1 MPPSGTRGRSSG
13 WGARRRRAQPWRG
26 SSCRRSRCSRTSPN
40 RPTAEPAEP
49 STSIRRQLR
58 FPPRG
63 CRRSRR
69 PRSTAERHLQSSGKQ
84 AGRTGVSYRMRGT
97 YYENCN
103 CDALCPCSAS
113 NLLLP
118 ADEERCHLLL
128 AYKIDSGDVDG
139 VDVSGTAAAIL
150 VDTPQQMSDGGWR
163 AGIFLDAGATDEQRE
178 KLQAVFSG
186 QQGGPAASFAPLG
199 VERLGVA
206 TPPIECSDDGR
217 SHSLRIGDAVDLQFE
232 DFAGRGEG
240 S

>member
-1 MPPSGTRGRSSG
+1 M
-13 WGARRRRAQPWRG
+13 
-26 SSCRRSRCSRTSPN
+26 
-40 RPTAEPAEP
+40 
-49 STSIRRQLR
+49 
-58 FPPRG
+58 
-63 CRRSRR
+63 
-69 PRSTAERHLQSSGKQ
+69 
-84 AGRTGVSYRMRGT
+84 SYRMRGT

-186 QQGGPAASFAPLG
+186 QQGGPAASFAPLV
-199 VERLGVA
+199 VERLGVE
-206 TPPIECSDDGR
+206 TLPIECSDDGR

-240 S
+240 SRMWLDGIQHPAGTRLTIGRASRARFDAFGISESHDGKNTHFARFEWNA